1 MIQQFFW
8 RCTFLAKTAQKLQI
22 IPLGGLGEIG
32 KNMTVIRVDDEILV
46 IDAGLMF
53 PDEDML
59 GIDLVIPDISYL
71 IENKDKIKAI
81 VLTHG
86 HEDHI
91 GALPYVLKKINVPV
105 YGTRLTLGILE
116 GRLKENGVDSSN
128 LHSVMQGD
136 IINIGCFSV
145 GFIRVNHSI
154 PDAVGLSI
162 KTPVGMIVHTGDF
175 KLDYTPIDGKMTD
188 FRRFSDLGNRG
199 VLVLMADSTNSEREG
214 HTPSERTVGAAFD
227 KAFHNA
233 RGRIIVA
240 TFSSNVHRIQQVID
254 TAVRY
259 KRHVAVLGRSMVNV
273 VNISLEL
280 GYITAP
286 EGTLVDI
293 DEIHNYR
300 MEQMVIITTGSQG
313 EPMSALTRMSMSD
326 HRKVGI
332 VPGDTVIISATP
344 IPGNEKLVSKTID
357 NLMKLGANVI
367 YGRNQGIH
375 VSGHASREE
384 LKLMHNLVRPKF
396 FIPVHGEYHHLVQ
409 HARLARELGM
419 PKENIFISENGQ
431 ILEFTRDKGQ
441 VAGKVTA
448 GMVMVDGLGVGDVGN
463 IVLRDRRQLSQDG
476 ILIVVVTM
484 NKQTHR
490 VVAGPDIVSRG
501 FVYVRESEALMDE
514 ATARV
519 RQALARC
526 EDEKVKE
533 WAAIKSNVRDA
544 LGRYLFEKTR
554 RRPMILPIIMEI

>member
-1 MIQQFFW
+1 M
-8 RCTFLAKTAQKLQI
+8 AKGAQKLQI

-46 IDAGLMF
+46 IDSGLMF

-136 IINIGCFSV
+136 IINVGCFSV

-154 PDAVGLSI
+154 PDAVSLSI

-227 KAFHNA
+227 RAFHNA

-286 EGTLVDI
+286 EGTIVDI

-357 NLMKLGANVI
+357 NLMKLGASVI

-519 RQALARC
+519 QQALDRC

-554 RRPMILPIIMEI
+554 RRPMILPIIMEV